1 MGVPFSSSD
10 AVLHP
15 PRQSHDGRRTG
26 SAARD
31 LKHVGPMTNGRTGST
46 AAALGLLR
54 DVEVEVTLE
63 IGRKRMK
70 IGDLLRLGTGQTLEL
85 EKAAG
90 EPLEIVVNGRLIG
103 RGEAVVLGDRYGLR
117 ITEILATP
125 GVGATDDGPEPHPTA
140 PVVVGEAQ

>member
-1 MGVPFSSSD
+1 
-10 AVLHP
+10 
-15 PRQSHDGRRTG
+15 
-26 SAARD
+26 
-31 LKHVGPMTNGRTGST
+31 MTNGRTGT
-46 AAALGLLR
+46 PPATALGLLR

-85 EKAAG
+85 DKAAG

-117 ITEILATP
+117 ITEIVTTSPSEPDVAMPAPAATP
-125 GVGATDDGPEPHPTA
+125 VEP
-140 PVVVGEAQ
+140 Q

>member
-1 MGVPFSSSD
+1 M
-10 AVLHP
+10 
-15 PRQSHDGRRTG
+15 
-26 SAARD
+26 
-31 LKHVGPMTNGRTGST
+31 

-85 EKAAG
+85 DKAAG

-117 ITEILATP
+117 ITEIITNQSESSEAE
-125 GVGATDDGPEPHPTA
+125 GANA
-140 PVVVGEAQ
+140 ALPVEAQ

>member
-1 MGVPFSSSD
+1 MT
-10 AVLHP
+10 H
-15 PRQSHDGRRTG
+15 GR
-26 SAARD
+26 
-31 LKHVGPMTNGRTGST
+31 N

-85 EKAAG
+85 DKAAG
-90 EPLEIVVNGRLIG
+90 EPLEIVVNGRIIG

-117 ITEILATP
+117 ITEILASP
-125 GVGATDDGPEPHPTA
+125 SEPESKTNSEPAA
-140 PVVVGEAQ
+140 PAEEAS